1 MLSLYWFG
9 FMVFNL
15 PLQYPLPFLMNGS
28 MFDQP
33 VSQSNTCIWCTLTR
47 VTLRLFVNACPF
59 YDFGS
64 HIYILRLSGSWNFRL
79 AIILRVAFLFRRA
92 SGRFYSQ
99 RETSVYGL
107 RGDSSQGWQ
116 RRFLSQCLPDRCCC
130 LAGLSGSSIFLLPC
144 IPNVAAEK
152 SPQSTELLVPSFFF
166 LAWCARLHVSFSTEL

>member
-1 MLSLYWFG
+1 MLVWFY
-9 FMVFNL
+9 VFNL
-15 PLQYPLPFLMNGS
+15 PLQSPLPFLVNGS

-33 VSQSNTCIWCTLTR
+33 VSRSNTCIRCTLTR

-92 SGRFYSQ
+92 SGRFYPQ

-107 RGDSSQGWQ
+107 RGSSSQGRQ
-116 RRFLSQCLPDRCCC
+116 RPCQCLPDRCCC
-130 LAGLSGSSIFLLPC
+130 LAGLSGSSTFLLPC

-152 SPQSTELLVPSFFF
+152 SPQSTELLAPSFLF
-166 LAWCARLHVSFSTEL
+166 LAWCARLHVSLPPKL